1 MKYLSIVVVSVLA
14 MMLVSVY
21 LYMAY
26 TVSRLTDSLSR
37 FALLQA
43 KDLKDESCRFWLED
57 KVDSPNLFQ
66 RHFNLILMIKDVY
79 VCILLLALYK
89 QVPLM
94 LILLLIQQTVFFFL
108 ALANPPYRV
117 GWNNKVMLAT
127 QGLYILL
134 DIAFLINVLA
144 KLTSE
149 QRYFYVGF
157 MMIAIVLVII
167 LVNMLVGMYYQ
178 GKETYLRCKKKREA
192 AKIAS
197 VLPSSNTHLPISPD
211 SKPST
216 LVMTKVPQE
225 MGATLAKINQEQSEL
240 VPVVESDNNK
250 QAIAADGEK
259 TQKQMQSTPAQIR
272 RRKIYNNKRGLPNYH
287 KETGALPE
295 SKNLA

>member
-1 MKYLSIVVVSVLA
+1 

-26 TVSRLTDSLSR
+26 TVSRLTDSLGR

-57 KVDSPNLFQ
+57 KVDSPNRFQ

-134 DIAFLINVLA
+134 DIAFLINVLG
-144 KLTSE
+144 KLTAE
-149 QRYFYVGF
+149 ERYFYIGF
-157 MMIAIVLVII
+157 SMIAIVLVII

-178 GKETYLRCKKKREA
+178 GKETYQKCKKKREA
-192 AKIAS
+192 AKLAS

-211 SKPST
+211 SKPNT
-216 LVMTKVPQE
+216 LVMTKDLQE
-225 MGATLAKINQEQSEL
+225 LGSTSFKINQEQSEL
-240 VPVVESDNNK
+240 VPVVESDNK
-250 QAIAADGEK
+250 LLAVEGTQ
-259 TQKQMQSTPAQIR
+259 TQKELQTTPSQIK
-272 RRKIYNNKRGLPNYH
+272 RRKIYNNKRGIPNYQ
-287 KETGALPE
+287 KETGTHQE

>member
-26 TVSRLTDSLSR
+26 TVSRLTDSLGR

-57 KVDSPNLFQ
+57 KVESPNRFQ

-178 GKETYLRCKKKREA
+178 GKETYQKCKKKREA

-197 VLPSSNTHLPISPD
+197 QSQLPIQLTPDAKLASMVVSKENQQASPD
-211 SKPST
+211 FIK
-216 LVMTKVPQE
+216 
-225 MGATLAKINQEQSEL
+225 ANQEDVSDLGPMLESTVKNQGETQISKQFQG
-240 VPVVESDNNK
+240 VPTLIKKKK
-250 QAIAADGEK
+250 Q
-259 TQKQMQSTPAQIR
+259 
-272 RRKIYNNKRGLPNYH
+272 LPNIKVSPL
-287 KETGALPE
+287 KEKEAG
-295 SKNLA
+295 NLIRPKILV